1 MSLVDDVAKQT
12 LDAIRERGTHR
23 RMRVLAGP
31 QATRMEVD
39 GRDCLLFAG
48 SNYLDLAQHP
58 EVTAAAAEAA
68 EAHGCAAGGSR
79 LITGNLD
86 LHEALEAE
94 LAEFIGTEA
103 ALVFGTGYMANV
115 GVIPA
120 LVGPGDVIVS
130 DRLNHASIIDG
141 ARLSRARVEVIGH
154 GDAGALEKVCSE
166 TRQAGRR
173 VLLAL
178 DGVYS
183 MDGHMPPL
191 REMLSIAKHYDC
203 MTLLDDAHGT
213 GCLGRLG
220 RGSGEHQDVLDLVDV
235 HMGTLGKAL
244 GAFGAFVAGSALL
257 RELLVNTARSFI
269 FSCALSPPQVAAA
282 RAAVSLVRR
291 EPGRR
296 VALQLRAKR
305 LRDGLAAHGVSTAP
319 SETQIVPVVIG
330 DNAST
335 MAVCEDLLER
345 GFYAQG
351 IRFPSVPEGTARL
364 RITPMA
370 THTDAEIDALTRA
383 LVEVL
388 ERRAPQV
395 LGRTDDA
402 GGVAGVSTAGR
413 AHAGPPPSGV

>member
-1 MSLVDDVAKQT
+1 MSLLDDVARET
-12 LDAIRERGTHR
+12 LDAIRTRGTHR
-23 RMRVLAGP
+23 RMRVLAG
-31 QATRMEVD
+31 QQSTRMLVD

-48 SNYLDLAQHP
+48 SNYLDLASHP
-58 EVTAAAAEAA
+58 EVVEAAREAAAT
-68 EAHGCAAGGSR
+68 HGCAAGGSR

-94 LAEFIGTEA
+94 LAGFIGTEA
-103 ALVFGTGYMANV
+103 ALAFGTGYMANV

-141 ARLSRARVEVIGH
+141 ARLSRARVEVIAH
-154 GDAGALEKVCSE
+154 GDIAALERVCGDARGE
-166 TRQAGRR
+166 GKR

-191 REMLSIAKHYDC
+191 REMLGVAKRFDC

-213 GCLGRLG
+213 GTLGRNG
-220 RGSGEHQDVLDLVDV
+220 RGSGEHQGVLDQVDIY
-235 HMGTLGKAL
+235 MGTLGKAL
-244 GAFGAFVAGSALL
+244 GAFGAFVAGSARM
-257 RELLVNTARSFI
+257 RELFVNTARSFI

-282 RAAVSLVRR
+282 RAAVELVRR

-305 LRDGLAAHGVSTAP
+305 LRDGLAAHGIDTAP
-319 SETQIVPVVIG
+319 SQTQIVPVVIG
-330 DNAST
+330 DNAAT
-335 MAVCEDLLER
+335 MAVCEALLED

-364 RITPMA
+364 RITPMSS
-370 THTDAEIDALTRA
+370 HTDDEIDALVAAVVSAIERHA
-383 LVEVL
+383 PDLL
-388 ERRAPQV
+388 EPHAP
-395 LGRTDDA
+395 GAREGSFA
-402 GGVAGVSTAGR
+402 ATAG
-413 AHAGPPPSGV
+413 A